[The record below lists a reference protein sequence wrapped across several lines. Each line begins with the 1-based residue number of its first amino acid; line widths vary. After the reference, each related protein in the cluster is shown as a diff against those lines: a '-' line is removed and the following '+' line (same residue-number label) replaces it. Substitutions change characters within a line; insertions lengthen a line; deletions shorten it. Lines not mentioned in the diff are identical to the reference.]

1 MGGVGRI
8 GIETG
13 MGLCDEA
20 GSNNEEGTVIKLC
33 SRYSPGTDPRSIV
46 GGLFVFEGV
55 LVGGLGA
62 VLLA

>member
-13 MGLCDEA
+13 MELCDEA

-46 GGLFVFEGV
+46 RGLFEGV